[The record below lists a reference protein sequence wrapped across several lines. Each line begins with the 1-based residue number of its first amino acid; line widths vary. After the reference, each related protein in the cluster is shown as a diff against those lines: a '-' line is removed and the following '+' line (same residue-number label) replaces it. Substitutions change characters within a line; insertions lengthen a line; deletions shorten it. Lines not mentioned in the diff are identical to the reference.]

1 MNLPLSRILLSLALI
16 VSLFSLGFRSY
27 QQTGVDYVDISQE
40 WDFGEEIRFQGAIQ
54 SPSRITESVLFI
66 RPFGADT
73 RLIDF
78 KTGPGGVIDQT
89 YNLSDSLLGA
99 FTPVEYWYQVKLDTG
114 EESSS
119 PVYSFLYEDNRFDW
133 QRMESDKFKLAWA
146 SGDLEF
152 GQTLMNAAE
161 DSLVAAQSILPVDS
175 APPLRIYVYPS
186 ASELQSAISLG
197 SLPWAAG
204 HANPDIGV
212 ILISITPGPD
222 ARAEMERQL
231 PHEIMHILEYQ
242 VTGASYN
249 RVPMWLLEGLAS
261 FAELYP
267 NPDYQR
273 VLQNAVETESLVP
286 MVVYCDSFPRDLSG
300 AMHAYAQ
307 SSSFVRFL
315 HQNYGST
322 GITSLLTQY
331 KDGFSCEAGV
341 QEALGTS
348 LSEIEGR
355 WQTETLGHNAN
366 LAAWKQIRPY
376 LLLALIILIPVGLSF
391 LPRRANKKK
400 NGNKSNVRA

>member
-1 MNLPLSRILLSLALI
+1 MTLTLRRFLLFLALI
-16 VSLFSLGFRSY
+16 VSLFSPGFRSH
-27 QQTGVDYVDISQE
+27 QQTDVEYVDISQE
-40 WDFGEEIRFQGAIQ
+40 WDFGKEIRFQGAIQ
-54 SPSRITESVLFI
+54 SSTRIAESVLFI

-73 RLIDF
+73 RLIEF
-78 KTGPGGVIDQT
+78 ETGPGGVINQT
-89 YNLSDSLLGA
+89 YVLSDSLLGA

-133 QRMESDKFKLAWA
+133 QRMESEKFKLAWA

-161 DSLVAAQSILPVDS
+161 DSLVAAQSILPEDS
-175 APPLRIYVYPS
+175 VSLLRIYVYPS
-186 ASELQSAISLG
+186 ASELQSAIKLA

-212 ILISITPGPD
+212 ILISIAPGPD

-231 PHEIMHILEYQ
+231 PHEIMHILEYL
-242 VTGASYN
+242 VTGTSYN
-249 RVPMWLLEGLAS
+249 RVPKWLLEGLAS
-261 FAELYP
+261 IAEIYP

-300 AMHAYAQ
+300 AMLAYAQ

-341 QEALGTS
+341 QAALGTS
-348 LSEIEGR
+348 LTEIEGR
-355 WQTETLGHNAN
+355 WQTDTLGHDAT

-376 LLLALIILIPVGLSF
+376 ILLALIILIPVGLSF
-391 LPRRANKKK
+391 LPTRAKKQK
-400 NGNKSNVRA
+400 NGNKANVRS

>member
-1 MNLPLSRILLSLALI
+1 MTLTLRRISLSLVLI
-16 VSLFSLGFRSY
+16 VSLFSLGFRSH
-27 QQTGVDYVDISQE
+27 QQTNVEYVDISQE

-54 SPSRITESVLFI
+54 SPARITDSVLFI

-73 RLIDF
+73 RLINF
-78 KTGPGGVIDQT
+78 ETGPGGLINQT
-89 YNLSDSLLGA
+89 YSLSDSVLGA

-119 PVYSFLYEDNRFDW
+119 PVYSFLYEDNRFNW
-133 QRMESDKFKLAWA
+133 QRMETDTFKLAWA
-146 SGDLEF
+146 SGDLGF

-161 DSLVAAQSILPVDS
+161 DSLTTAQSILPVDS
-175 APPLRIYVYPS
+175 VSPLRIYAYPS
-186 ASELQSAISLG
+186 ASELQSAIKLA

-204 HANPDIGV
+204 HANPDISV
-212 ILISITPGPD
+212 ILISIAPGPD

-242 VTGASYN
+242 VTGTSYN
-249 RVPMWLLEGLAS
+249 RVPKWLLEGLAS

-300 AMHAYAQ
+300 AMLAYAQ

-331 KDGFSCEAGV
+331 KDGFGCEAGV
-341 QEALGTS
+341 QAALGTS
-348 LSEIEGR
+348 LTEIEGR
-355 WQTETLGHNAN
+355 WQTETLGHDTK
-366 LAAWKQIRPY
+366 LAAWKKIRPY
-376 LLLALIILIPVGLSF
+376 ILLALIILVPVGLSF
-391 LPRRANKKK
+391 LPSRVNKQK
-400 NGNKSNVRA
+400 NGNKSNVSP